1 MNTET
6 RGPIKKSGPYISEA
20 VHVNGLGGPKR
31 IDGFRLCIERLIEL
45 EETADMT
52 LADVSQLGPLMI
64 KGEFP
69 ETEDKPIPG
78 VSEVAADILGRIN
91 RILDLVQRTRLS
103 INQIDFST

>member
-1 MNTET
+1 
-6 RGPIKKSGPYISEA
+6 
-20 VHVNGLGGPKR
+20 
-31 IDGFRLCIERLIEL
+31 
-45 EETADMT
+45 MT

-78 VSEVAADILGRIN
+78 VSEVAADILSRIN
-91 RILDLVQRTRLS
+91 RILDLVQRTRMS